1 MMKFHYSDS
10 IKNKILLVLAI
21 IFTLLIILT
30 TTITATNERSMVLD
44 LAVDKTRQIAIT
56 YFDNVNTMMTTG
68 TTAQRGILRE
78 KLLEDKQITNVKILR
93 TEVVKKFFGDGN
105 PDQIIEDELDIQ
117 GLEATE
123 PLVIKRDD
131 SSGRSVSVVIPM
143 FASSNY
149 KGTNCMTCH
158 VTEEGSMLGTVR
170 VDYSLESLDQIIID
184 NLWNLSLINILVMVT
199 GLFTITWY
207 IGFVVLNPLVK
218 IKNTMKENAE
228 NRDLTQQISTTS
240 NDEIGQVS
248 KAFNQLLLQFSD
260 SLNHVKNSVNQLNT
274 SLTTISNTA
283 LQTADAASQQS
294 IETESAASSITQLE
308 HSAEGLA
315 ETAAEVA
322 QASNQADDDATI
334 GTTTTSQAI
343 KGIMELMNS
352 IDGASKVIQMLDK
365 QSDDV
370 GSVLD
375 VIKGIAEQT
384 NLLALNAAIEAARAG
399 EQGRGFAV
407 VADEVRTLATKSH
420 ASTQEIESI
429 IEQLQTGAKE
439 AVKAME
445 KAKGEADK
453 RRNEVATADDT
464 LKNIAERVSNI
475 RVMNEA
481 MNTTVDEQMAIT
493 RNVQTSILNINTL
506 SESTAV
512 DAKMTS
518 QQGEEIVK
526 LAEQLTELINQFKFN

>member
-1 MMKFHYSDS
+1 MNFHYSDS

-21 IFTLLIILT
+21 IFTLLIIVT
-30 TTITATNERSMVLD
+30 TTITTTNERSMVLD

-68 TTAQRGILRE
+68 TTAQRGILRD
-78 KLLEDKQITNVKILR
+78 KLLEDKEITNVKILR
-93 TEVVKKFFGDGN
+93 TEVVKKFFGAGN
-105 PDQIIEDELDIQ
+105 PEQIIEDDIDAQ

-123 PLVIKRDD
+123 PLIIKRDD
-131 SSGRSVSVVIPM
+131 DSGRSVTVVIPM

-149 KGTNCMTCH
+149 KGTNCLTCH
-158 VTEEGSMLGTVR
+158 VTEEGSLLGTVR
-170 VDYSLESLDQIIID
+170 VDYSLESLDQIIMD
-184 NLWNLSLINILVMVT
+184 NLWNLSLINILVMVA

-207 IGFVVLNPLVK
+207 IGYVVLNPLVK
-218 IKNTMKENAE
+218 IRNSMKENAE
-228 NRDLTQQISTTS
+228 SRDLTQQIESNST
-240 NDEIGQVS
+240 DEIGQVS
-248 KAFNQLLLQFSD
+248 AAFNQLLSQFSE
-260 SLNHVKNSVNQLNT
+260 SLNHVKNSVTQLNA
-274 SLTTISNTA
+274 SLSTISDTA

-294 IETESAASSITQLE
+294 METESVASSITELE
-308 HSAEGLA
+308 HSVEGLA
-315 ETAAEVA
+315 STATEVA
-322 QASNQADDDATI
+322 EASNEADDNAKT
-334 GTTTTSQAI
+334 GTSTTNQAI
-343 KGIMELMNS
+343 NGIMELMNS
-352 IDGASKVIQMLDK
+352 IDGASDVIQVLDK

-420 ASTQEIESI
+420 ESTQEIESI
-429 IEQLQTGAKE
+429 IEQLQSGAKE
-439 AVKAME
+439 AVKAM
-445 KAKGEADK
+445 AHARSEADK
-453 RRNEVATADDT
+453 RKNEVATADDT
-464 LKNIAERVSNI
+464 LKNIAEKVANI
-475 RVMNEA
+475 RMMNEA

-493 RNVQTSILNINTL
+493 RNVQASILNINSL

-526 LAEQLTELINQFKFN
+526 LAEQLNALINQFKFN

>member
-1 MMKFHYSDS
+1 MNFHYSDS

-21 IFTLLIILT
+21 IFTLLIIVT

-44 LAVDKTRQIAIT
+44 LAVDKTQQIAIT

-68 TTAQRGILRE
+68 TTAQRGILRD
-78 KLLEDKQITNVKILR
+78 KLLEDTEITNVKILR
-93 TEVVKKFFGDGN
+93 SEVVKKFFGDGN
-105 PDQIIEDELDIQ
+105 PEQIIEDELDSQ

-123 PLVIKRDD
+123 PLIIKRDD
-131 SSGRSVSVVIPM
+131 DSGRSVTVVIPM

-149 KGTNCMTCH
+149 KGTNCLTCH
-158 VTEEGSMLGTVR
+158 VTEEGTLLGTVR
-170 VDYSLESLDQIIID
+170 VDYSLDDLDQIIID
-184 NLWNLSLINILVMVT
+184 NLWNLSLINILVMIA

-228 NRDLTQQISTTS
+228 NRDLTQQIVSNS

-248 KAFNQLLLQFSD
+248 AAFNQLLAQFSD

-294 IETESAASSITQLE
+294 VETESAAASVTQLE

-315 ETAAEVA
+315 DTATNVA
-322 QASNQADDDATI
+322 KASNEADDDAKT
-334 GTTTTSQAI
+334 GTSTTSKAI
-343 KGIMELMNS
+343 NGIMELMNS
-352 IDGASKVIQMLDK
+352 IEGASEVIQMLDK

-420 ASTQEIESI
+420 ESTQEIESI
-429 IEQLQTGAKE
+429 IDQLQTGAKE
-439 AVKAME
+439 AVKAM
-445 KAKGEADK
+445 ALARGEADK
-453 RRNEVATADDT
+453 RKNEVATADDT
-464 LKNIAERVSNI
+464 LKNIAKRVTNI
-475 RVMNEA
+475 RLMNEA

-493 RNVQTSILNINTL
+493 RNVQASILNINTL

-526 LAEQLTELINQFKFN
+526 LAEQLTELINQFIFN

>member
-68 TTAQRGILRE
+68 TTAQRGILRD

-123 PLVIKRDD
+123 PLIIKRDD

-228 NRDLTQQISTTS
+228 NRDLTQQISTNS

-493 RNVQTSILNINTL
+493 RNVQASILNINTL

>member
-1 MMKFHYSDS
+1 MNFHYSDS
-10 IKNKILLVLAI
+10 IKNKILLVLAV
-21 IFTLLIILT
+21 IFTLLIIVT
-30 TTITATNERSMVLD
+30 TAITATNERNMVLD

-68 TTAQRGILRE
+68 TTAQRGILRD
-78 KLLEDKQITNVKILR
+78 KLLEDKEITNVKILR
-93 TEVVKKFFGDGN
+93 SEAVKKLFGDGN
-105 PDQIIEDELDIQ
+105 AEQIIEDDLDSQ

-123 PLVIKRDD
+123 PLIVKRDD
-131 SSGRSVSVVIPM
+131 DTGRSVSVVIPM

-149 KGTNCMTCH
+149 KGTNCLTCH
-158 VTEEGSMLGTVR
+158 VTEEGTLLGTVR
-170 VDYSLESLDQIIID
+170 VDYSLEGLDLIIMD
-184 NLWNLSLINILVMVT
+184 NLWHLSLINILVMVV

-207 IGFVVLNPLVK
+207 IGFVVLNPLVR
-218 IKNTMKENAE
+218 IRNTMKENAE
-228 NRDLTQQISTTS
+228 SRDLTQHIVS
-240 NDEIGQVS
+240 NSSDEIGQVS
-248 KAFNQLLLQFSD
+248 AAFNQLLVQFSD

-294 IETESAASSITQLE
+294 METESAAASITQLE

-315 ETAAEVA
+315 DTASNVA
-322 QASNQADDDATI
+322 QASNEADDDAKK
-334 GTTTTSQAI
+334 GTSTTSKAI
-343 KGIMELMNS
+343 SGIMELMNS
-352 IDGASKVIQMLDK
+352 IDGASEVIQVLDK

-420 ASTQEIESI
+420 ESTQEIESI
-429 IEQLQTGAKE
+429 IDQLQTGAKE
-439 AVKAME
+439 AVKAM
-445 KAKGEADK
+445 ALARGEADK
-453 RRNEVATADDT
+453 RKNEVATADDT
-464 LKNIAERVSNI
+464 LKNIAERVTNI
-475 RVMNEA
+475 RMMNEA

-493 RNVQTSILNINTL
+493 RNVQSSILNINTL

>member
-1 MMKFHYSDS
+1 MNFHYSDS
-10 IKNKILLVLAI
+10 IKNKILLVLAV
-21 IFTLLIILT
+21 IFTLLIIVT

-68 TTAQRGILRE
+68 TTAQRGILRD
-78 KLLEDKQITNVKILR
+78 KLLEDKEITNVKILR
-93 TEVVKKFFGDGN
+93 SEVVKKFFGDGN
-105 PDQIIEDELDIQ
+105 PDQIIEDDLDSQ

-123 PLVIKRDD
+123 PLIVKRDD
-131 SSGRSVSVVIPM
+131 DSGRSVSVVIPM

-149 KGTNCMTCH
+149 KGTNCLTCH
-158 VTEEGSMLGTVR
+158 VTEEGTLLGTVR
-170 VDYSLESLDQIIID
+170 VDYSLEGLDLIIMD
-184 NLWNLSLINILVMVT
+184 NLWHLSLINILVMVV

-207 IGFVVLNPLVK
+207 IGFVVLNPLVR
-218 IKNTMKENAE
+218 IRNTMKENAE
-228 NRDLTQQISTTS
+228 NRDLTQHIVS
-240 NDEIGQVS
+240 NSSDEIGQVS
-248 KAFNQLLLQFSD
+248 TAFNQLLVQFSD

-294 IETESAASSITQLE
+294 METESAAASITQLE

-315 ETAAEVA
+315 DTASNVA
-322 QASNQADDDATI
+322 QASNEADDDAKK
-334 GTTTTSQAI
+334 GTSTTSKAI
-343 KGIMELMNS
+343 NGIMELMNS
-352 IDGASKVIQMLDK
+352 IDGASEVIQVLDK

-420 ASTQEIESI
+420 ESTQEIESI
-429 IEQLQTGAKE
+429 IDQLQTGAKE
-439 AVKAME
+439 AVKAM
-445 KAKGEADK
+445 ALARGEADK
-453 RRNEVATADDT
+453 RKNEVATADDT
-464 LKNIAERVSNI
+464 LKNIAERVTNI
-475 RVMNEA
+475 RMMNEA

-493 RNVQTSILNINTL
+493 RNVQSSILNINTL

-526 LAEQLTELINQFKFN
+526 LAEQLTELINQFKFD